1 MNIGVVWVIF
11 CSIGEIQVQR
21 VNIVL
26 VFSIVVS
33 NVDSIC
39 GCINIVSF
47 FFILGC
53 VFVLFLGNE
62 KNRFIIE
69 IIFSFVVV
77 RNDIRQLMV
86 LFNQVVVG
94 MLLIFVRVN
103 FINIVVIVLVC
114 LCFGIMFVVMI
125 EFKLKNVL

>member
-47 FFILGC
+47 FFTLGC

-77 RNDIRQLMV
+77 RNDICQLMV

-125 EFKLKNVL
+125 ELKLKNVL